1 MPDKNDEFLV
11 AWWAK
16 NFDELDLEVARLA
29 LLCDV
34 RILDPGV
41 IERVLRRDDSVCGT
55 ANPVAF
61 AKLHDML
68 ILYFNVRKKSVDA
81 VGQVLTEQIEAHVV
95 EQLRNHFADLGPWPP
110 A

>member
-1 MPDKNDEFLV
+1 MTEQQDPFFI
-11 AWWAK
+11 AWWEQ
-16 NFDELDLEVARLA
+16 DIEELYREIARLA
-29 LLCDV
+29 LLCQV
-34 RILDPGV
+34 RILDQGV

-61 AKLHDML
+61 KKLHDML
-68 ILYFNVRKKSVDA
+68 MLYFAIRKRSVDA
-81 VGQVLTEQIEAHVV
+81 VGQVQTAQIEAHVV

>member
-1 MPDKNDEFLV
+1 MTEQQDHLQI
-11 AWWAK
+11 AWWEE
-16 NFDELDLEVARLA
+16 NIEQLDREIARLA
-29 LLCDV
+29 LLCQV
-34 RILDPGV
+34 RILDHGV

-55 ANPVAF
+55 ANPAAF

-68 ILYFNVRKKSVDA
+68 MFYFHIRKKSVDA
-81 VGQVLTEQIEAHVV
+81 VGQVQTEQIEAHVV